1 MGPRNCPS
9 PTGNSTCWGC
19 LACVLMPYPLDEPE
33 KRNKYGIAEDMMPK
47 EIRLT
52 TPLSTQDVEKLN
64 IGDKVLLSGVLY
76 TGRDAAHKRLFDLI
90 ADGKKLPIDIQ
101 GQVIYYVGPTPAK
114 PGKPIGSAGPTTS
127 YRMDSFA
134 PKLIEL
140 GLKGMIGK
148 GNRSQAVIDAM
159 KQYKAVYFGAT
170 GGAGALIAKR
180 IKKAEI
186 VAYPDLGPEA
196 IRRLEVEDFPVTVVN
211 DTKGNDLY
219 VEGIKQ
225 YAQQ

>member
-1 MGPRNCPS
+1 
-9 PTGNSTCWGC
+9 
-19 LACVLMPYPLDEPE
+19 
-33 KRNKYGIAEDMMPK
+33 MMSK

-52 TPLSTQDVEKLN
+52 TPMSTQDVEKLN

-90 ADGKKLPIDIQ
+90 ADGKELPIDIQ

-186 VAYPDLGPEA
+186 IAYPDLGPEA

-211 DTKGNDLY
+211 DTRGNDLY
-219 VEGIKQ
+219 VEGIKR
-225 YAQQ
+225 YAQE

>member
-1 MGPRNCPS
+1 MSRPLRPPVIGHGKKNTS
-9 PTGNSTCWGC
+9 
-19 LACVLMPYPLDEPE
+19 MP
-33 KRNKYGIAEDMMPK
+33 M
-47 EIRLT
+47 RLT
-52 TPLSTQDVEKLN
+52 KGNYFASSK
-64 IGDKVLLSGVLY
+64 
-76 TGRDAAHKRLFDLI
+76 
-90 ADGKKLPIDIQ
+90 

-127 YRMDSFA
+127 YRMDPYS

-148 GNRSQAVIDAM
+148 GNRSETVIEAM
-159 KQYKAVYFGAT
+159 KRFKAVYLGAT

-186 VAYPDLGPEA
+186 VAYADLGPEA
-196 IRRLEVEDFPVTVVN
+196 IRILEVEDFPVIVIN

-219 VEGIKQ
+219 KEGIRR
-225 YAQQ
+225 YAKE

>member
-1 MGPRNCPS
+1 MS
-9 PTGNSTCWGC
+9 
-19 LACVLMPYPLDEPE
+19 
-33 KRNKYGIAEDMMPK
+33 K

-52 TPLSTQDVEKLN
+52 TPMSTQDVEKLN

-90 ADGKKLPIDIQ
+90 ADGKELPIDIQ

-186 VAYPDLGPEA
+186 IAYPDLGPEA

-211 DTKGNDLY
+211 DTRGNDLY
-219 VEGIKQ
+219 VEGIKR
-225 YAQQ
+225 YAQE

>member
-1 MGPRNCPS
+1 
-9 PTGNSTCWGC
+9 
-19 LACVLMPYPLDEPE
+19 
-33 KRNKYGIAEDMMPK
+33 MPK
-47 EIRLT
+47 QIRLT
-52 TPLSTQDVEKLN
+52 TPLSTEDVEN
-64 IGDKVLLSGVLY
+64 IHIGDRVLLNGVLL
-76 TGRDAAHKRLFDLI
+76 TGRDAAHKRLFELI
-90 ADGKKLPIDIQ
+90 KEGKKLPIDIK

-127 YRMDSFA
+127 YRMDLYS

-148 GNRSQAVIDAM
+148 GNRSNAVIEAM
-159 KQYKAVYFGAT
+159 KRFKAVYFGAT

-196 IRRLEVEDFPVTVVN
+196 IRILEVEDFPVIVIN

-219 VEGIKQ
+219 KEGIKLF
-225 YAQQ
+225 AQE